1 MECQANFEVET
12 RKNTKHISTEDRMK
26 AAVFKLPDKA
36 PVIQQKAPRDN
47 RKYATL
53 PRKAVMDKQLRN
65 ADIRVLAALCSYT
78 NRAGLCWVSQLRLSE
93 DIGIAR
99 QNVNR
104 SIVRLK
110 KLDYLRVQ
118 SAHKP
123 KHKGETLQVVFDAD
137 ITAEDAVA
145 IVSSQEDARSPE
157 MVAADEEA
165 VLKADTVKIHSKG
178 VKKMKTPTEA
188 VIRNHKQIIKNNGKN
203 KKQSMAFLKKHGIEY
218 KKPEEDVGVN
228 TRITSM
234 SSESIGVIPVI
245 TDTNHQ
251 HDTNEVFNVYINIYS
266 ESKSKAGLQYHAGE
280 YDDLLAEQL
289 QRTIDP
295 ALWKQFVE
303 TELRANP
310 DVPFHRLAE
319 ACIGC
324 D

>member
-1 MECQANFEVET
+1 MT
-12 RKNTKHISTEDRMK
+12 
-26 AAVFKLPDKA
+26 
-36 PVIQQKAPRDN
+36 
-47 RKYATL
+47 
-53 PRKAVMDKQLRN
+53 
-65 ADIRVLAALCSYT
+65 
-78 NRAGLCWVSQLRLSE
+78 
-93 DIGIAR
+93 
-99 QNVNR
+99 
-104 SIVRLK
+104 
-110 KLDYLRVQ
+110 
-118 SAHKP
+118 
-123 KHKGETLQVVFDAD
+123 
-137 ITAEDAVA
+137 
-145 IVSSQEDARSPE
+145 
-157 MVAADEEA
+157 
-165 VLKADTVKIHSKG
+165 
-178 VKKMKTPTEA
+178 
-188 VIRNHKQIIKNNGKN
+188 IKNNGKN

-218 KKPEEDVGVN
+218 KKPEEDVVVN

>member
-1 MECQANFEVET
+1 
-12 RKNTKHISTEDRMK
+12 MK

-65 ADIRVLAALCSYT
+65 SDIRVLAALCSYT

-123 KHKGETLQVVFDAD
+123 NHKGETLQVVFDAD
-137 ITAEDAVA
+137 ISAEDAVA

-157 MVAADEEA
+157 MIERDEEA
-165 VLKADTVKIHSKG
+165 VSKADAVNVLKQLHAVTEEHITIEDNE
-178 VKKMKTPTEA
+178 MKTPTEA
-188 VIRNHKQIIKNNGKN
+188 VIRNHLNIIKNNGRN
-203 KKQSMAFLKKHGIEY
+203 KKQSMAFLKKHGIKY
-218 KKPEEDVGVN
+218 DKQDDDLGVN

-234 SSESIGVIPVI
+234 SPESIGVIPVI
-245 TDTNHQ
+245 TNTNQ
-251 HDTNEVFNVYINIYS
+251 EHDTNEVFNVYINIYS
-266 ESKSKAGLQYHAGE
+266 ESKSKTGNQYQAGE
-280 YDDLLAEQL
+280 YDEVLAEEL
-289 QRTIDP
+289 QKRISLST
-295 ALWKQFVE
+295 WKKFVE
-303 TELRANP
+303 AELKANP
-310 DVPFHRLAE
+310 AVPFHRLAE
-319 ACIGC
+319 ACISN

>member
-1 MECQANFEVET
+1 
-12 RKNTKHISTEDRMK
+12 MK

-65 ADIRVLAALCSYT
+65 SDIRVLAALCSYT

-123 KHKGETLQVVFDAD
+123 NHKGETLQVVFDAD
-137 ITAEDAVA
+137 ISAEDAVA

-157 MVAADEEA
+157 MIERDEEA
-165 VLKADTVKIHSKG
+165 VSKAEAVNVLAQLHTGEKQKPEAKG
-178 VKKMKTPTEA
+178 TKKMKKPTEA
-188 VIRNHKQIIKNNGKN
+188 VIKNHLNIIKNNGRN

-218 KKPEEDVGVN
+218 DKQDDDVGVN
-228 TRITSM
+228 TSITSM
-234 SSESIGVIPVI
+234 SPESIGVIPVI
-245 TDTNHQ
+245 TNMNQ
-251 HDTNEVFNVYINIYS
+251 EHDTNEVFNVYINIYS
-266 ESKSKAGLQYHAGE
+266 ESKSKTGNQYQAGE
-280 YDDLLAEQL
+280 YDEVLAEEL
-289 QRTIDP
+289 QKRISLST
-295 ALWKQFVE
+295 WKKFVE
-303 TELRANP
+303 TELKANP
-310 DVPFHRLAE
+310 TVPFHRLAE
-319 ACIGC
+319 ACISN